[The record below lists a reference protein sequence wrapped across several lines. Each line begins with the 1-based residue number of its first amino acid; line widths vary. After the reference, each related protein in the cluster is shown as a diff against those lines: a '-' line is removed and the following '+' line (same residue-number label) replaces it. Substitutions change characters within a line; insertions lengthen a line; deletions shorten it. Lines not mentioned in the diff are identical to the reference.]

1 MDQAVSLRERKA
13 GPIAWSKKSLRIADP
28 QGPLVRV
35 LSVSSGKGGVGK
47 SSIVVNLAVAFAQLG
62 KKVLIM
68 DADLGLANIDVLL
81 GLTPKENIAHVLE
94 GKRQLREVIINGP
107 GGVRIM
113 PASSGVQQLT
123 RLTDEQKLLMLEM
136 LDELESEIDIF
147 LVDTGAGISDTVLYF
162 NLAAQEKIVVI
173 TPEPTSL
180 TDAYALIKV
189 LKANGYTGRVS
200 LFASQ
205 VKSSAEG
212 HAVYR
217 KIFSASQ
224 RFLDVPVEFLGSVPY
239 DRKLQLA
246 VKDQVPVSV
255 RYPTSDVARCYRVLA
270 LALLGQEAV
279 GVDLERFWTR
289 LVTLVT
295 KARKPRTM
303 RAVSFN
309 GVSDTASLEK
319 TFQDILSEQRK
330 TRLLLERLVSSMEA
344 VTLDPTTRKG
354 SQA

>member
-1 MDQAVSLRERKA
+1 MAKTTRFIAVT
-13 GPIAWSKKSLRIADP
+13 
-28 QGPLVRV
+28 
-35 LSVSSGKGGVGK
+35 SGKGGVGK
-47 SSIVVNLAVAFAQLG
+47 SNFVLNVAVCLAAMDSS
-62 KKVLIM
+62 VLVM

-81 GLTPKENIAHVLE
+81 GLRPKRDIEDVLAGRCRLRDIVVQTEYRFGLIPGASGSQDMADLDQQRIAGLME
-94 GKRQLREVIINGP
+94 D
-107 GGVRIM
+107 VRD
-113 PASSGVQQLT
+113 LT
-123 RLTDEQKLLMLEM
+123 RDTDFLL
-136 LDELESEIDIF
+136 ID
-147 LVDTGAGISDTVLYF
+147 TASGISTGVVSFL
-162 NLAAQEKIVVI
+162 LSSPEIVVGVSD
-173 TPEPTSL
+173 EPTSL

>member
-1 MDQAVSLRERKA
+1 DVLAGRCRLRDIVVQTEYRFGLIPGASGSQDMADLDQQ
-13 GPIAWSKKSLRIADP
+13 RIAGLMED
-28 QGPLVRV
+28 VRDLTRDTDFLLIDTASGISTGV
-35 LSVSSGKGGVGK
+35 VSFLLSSPE
-47 SSIVVNLAVAFAQLG
+47 IVV
-62 KKVLIM
+62 
-68 DADLGLANIDVLL
+68 
-81 GLTPKENIAHVLE
+81 
-94 GKRQLREVIINGP
+94 
-107 GGVRIM
+107 GV
-113 PASSGVQQLT
+113 
-123 RLTDEQKLLMLEM
+123 
-136 LDELESEIDIF
+136 
-147 LVDTGAGISDTVLYF
+147 SD
-162 NLAAQEKIVVI
+162 
-173 TPEPTSL
+173 EPTSL

>member
-189 LKANGYTGRVS
+189 LYT
-200 LFASQ
+200 
-205 VKSSAEG
+205 
-212 HAVYR
+212 
-217 KIFSASQ
+217 
-224 RFLDVPVEFLGSVPY
+224 
-239 DRKLQLA
+239 
-246 VKDQVPVSV
+246 
-255 RYPTSDVARCYRVLA
+255 RYGERHFRVLA
-270 LALLGQEAV
+270 NFVEDEKAGKGIFAKISTVADHFLDGISLDYIGSIPRDPNVPRAILQQRPLLHAFPRSAAARAFLSLA
-279 GVDLERFWTR
+279 ERIRKSPPHQNNGNVQFFW
-289 LVTLVT
+289 
-295 KARKPRTM
+295 K
-303 RAVSFN
+303 
-309 GVSDTASLEK
+309 
-319 TFQDILSEQRK
+319 
-330 TRLLLERLVSSMEA
+330 RLLQV
-344 VTLDPTTRKG
+344 
-354 SQA
+354 